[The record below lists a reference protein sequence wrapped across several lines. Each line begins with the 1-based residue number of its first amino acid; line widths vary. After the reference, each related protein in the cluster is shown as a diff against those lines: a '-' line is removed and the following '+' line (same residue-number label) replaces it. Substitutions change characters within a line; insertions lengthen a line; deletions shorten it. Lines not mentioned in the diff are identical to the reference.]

1 MTDFVKRI
9 VIKARFTSDDVDF
22 VSMQRGWILQH
33 HRKAEAGASIDI
45 WVTSDRRTE
54 IHQVDD
60 RHIGTRYFTLRGP
73 GSREVAEH
81 IRQDC
86 ELWSISEALGEL
98 ERVRARGEKLICIY
112 AAALAAG
119 EGDGERITQSFRDL
133 VRDPDA
139 GIRQSVIIATGY
151 FPYPGLVDLVRD
163 LRDSDPAAHVRK
175 NAQILLDGLSV
186 GK

>member
-33 HRKAEAGASIDI
+33 HQKAEAGASIDI

-98 ERVRARGEKLICIY
+98 ERVRARGRE
-112 AAALAAG
+112 A
-119 EGDGERITQSFRDL
+119 DL
-133 VRDPDA
+133 HLCGSTRRRRRRRRADHAV
-139 GIRQSVIIATGY
+139 V
-151 FPYPGLVDLVRD
+151 PGPRT
-163 LRDSDPAAHVRK
+163 RP
-175 NAQILLDGLSV
+175 
-186 GK
+186 